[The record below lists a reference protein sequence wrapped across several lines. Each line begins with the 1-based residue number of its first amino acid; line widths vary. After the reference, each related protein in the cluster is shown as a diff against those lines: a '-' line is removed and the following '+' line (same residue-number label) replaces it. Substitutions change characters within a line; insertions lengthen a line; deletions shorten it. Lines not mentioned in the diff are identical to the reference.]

1 MFVKFCVEVLH
12 KKTSAKRWFFKNW
25 INHTL
30 LDGANEILPV
40 LPKFIENRC
49 SERNNLPNGV
59 NKILYRGA
67 DKSLARPGRRQVN
80 VSVRMA

>member
-1 MFVKFCVEVLH
+1 MKFCVEVLH
-12 KKTSAKRWFFKNW
+12 KKSSAKRWFFKNW

-30 LDGANEILPV
+30 LDGANEFLHV
-40 LPKFIENRC
+40 LPTFLANRC
-49 SERNNLPNGV
+49 NESHTLPTGV

-67 DKSLARPGRRQVN
+67 DKSLALPGRRQAN